1 MGVAMAKSTK
11 IKRAGRA
18 RQIQIDG
25 PTDEQ
30 MRSPFKIEEVTHVG
44 DAAAITIAKPYR
56 RTPMYLV
63 LQSMFSDAEIKALKH
78 YRHHADIAD
87 RSPLRDSLDKQIRGN
102 GTGPTVEVVNAIRV
116 RDDCE
121 RAAGSLKDI
130 LRAVVVYD
138 WSLSAWAMQKGGA
151 VEKEYTRLNRKGEEV
166 RVYEM
171 RPRDYALKEANL
183 EIKMV
188 AKRIQA
194 ELDA

>member
-1 MGVAMAKSTK
+1 MGAALAKSTK

-18 RQIQIDG
+18 GRLDILA
-25 PTDEQ
+25 PTVEQ
-30 MRSPFKIEEVTHVG
+30 MRDNMFKVEDATHVG
-44 DAAAITIAKPYR
+44 DGASVTIGKAYR

-130 LRAVVVYD
+130 LRAVMVYD
-138 WSLSAWAMQKGGA
+138 WSLSQWAMQKGGA
-151 VEKEYTRLNRKGEEV
+151 LDVCREKEGKVVCRMEPRRKVLEV
-166 RVYEM
+166 
-171 RPRDYALKEANL
+171 AQL
-183 EIKMV
+183 EIKMA
-188 AKRIQA
+188 AKRVMA